1 MNNNYTK
8 FNTNSISE
16 FINND
21 EDGSDEAISF
31 LKNKN
36 SFRPFDLGL
45 KELFKMKNIDVDS
58 SDNEKMA
65 DFLYSKLKDIK
76 ANIEKDTVIS
86 WFSGKQRPKVEAG
99 SRIKMYEICFALNL
113 NASETTCFF
122 QRVYYDRAFNC
133 HTIDEAVFYFAFS
146 NGLTYM
152 ESLDIIN
159 RISEADAPVAVNY
172 ESNYTLFVRNQIN
185 SMKTIDELTTFLI
198 SNKENF
204 KSWNKSASNM
214 LKNLA
219 AEITIPASA
228 KEKTD
233 KLKRNIR
240 RFLSEP
246 SDKISQSKNSFSG
259 KIYLEDYNDCG
270 LIVREIIY
278 DSIHNNYN
286 TQSQCEYIKDAMNNR
301 NFMKNASI
309 LRYLVTTSI
318 GAGKDSTIPYIVRNN
333 FPSKKTMSDLLSE
346 DKISTTKSYDSIRK
360 LIVLLD
366 FYRFW
371 VNVKLNSENNL
382 YKDLDK
388 DKLTEIYIEE
398 ANSCLYECGYEDLYA
413 GNPYDWIFLCA
424 AHANDPLEFFKSCLS
439 DLLPDE

>member
-76 ANIEKDTVIS
+76 ANIEKETVIS

-198 SNKENF
+198 
-204 KSWNKSASNM
+204 
-214 LKNLA
+214 
-219 AEITIPASA
+219 
-228 KEKTD
+228 
-233 KLKRNIR
+233 
-240 RFLSEP
+240 
-246 SDKISQSKNSFSG
+246 
-259 KIYLEDYNDCG
+259 
-270 LIVREIIY
+270 
-278 DSIHNNYN
+278 
-286 TQSQCEYIKDAMNNR
+286 
-301 NFMKNASI
+301 
-309 LRYLVTTSI
+309 
-318 GAGKDSTIPYIVRNN
+318 
-333 FPSKKTMSDLLSE
+333 
-346 DKISTTKSYDSIRK
+346 
-360 LIVLLD
+360 
-366 FYRFW
+366 
-371 VNVKLNSENNL
+371 
-382 YKDLDK
+382 
-388 DKLTEIYIEE
+388 
-398 ANSCLYECGYEDLYA
+398 LYESLLFFL
-413 GNPYDWIFLCA
+413 IFIV
-424 AHANDPLEFFKSCLS
+424 FG
-439 DLLPDE
+439 